1 MISNAAHRGP
11 LFYKC
16 EAKRLE
22 LIAEQRKQEAIKRA
36 IEAQIILE
44 QVIAAPEPKPKPE
57 PVDLRPVLYF
67 RESYNRKQKIN
78 EIIRIVANAFSIS
91 ELELLSQRR
100 TKNVITARQ
109 VLYWLCREVTPY
121 SLPEIG
127 RCFGGRDHTT
137 ILHGIR
143 KIDNLILKG
152 DPITEKCYALRSLW
166 DAPPDDTFWGS

>member
-22 LIAEQRKQEAIKRA
+22 LIAEQRKLEAIQCA
-36 IEAQIILE
+36 IKKQIILE
-44 QVIAAPEPKPKPE
+44 QVNAAPAPKPKPE
-57 PVDLRPVLYF
+57 TVDLRPVLYF
-67 RESYNRKQKIN
+67 RESLNRKHKIQ
-78 EIIRIVANAFSIS
+78 EIVRIIANTFSVS
-91 ELELLSQRR
+91 ELELLGQRR
-100 TKNVITARQ
+100 TKNVITARH

-127 RCFGGRDHTT
+127 RRLNDRDHTT

-143 KIDNLILKG
+143 RIDNLILKG
-152 DPITEKCYALRSLW
+152 DPIAKQCYALRSLW
-166 DAPPDDTFWGS
+166 DAPRDDTYWGA